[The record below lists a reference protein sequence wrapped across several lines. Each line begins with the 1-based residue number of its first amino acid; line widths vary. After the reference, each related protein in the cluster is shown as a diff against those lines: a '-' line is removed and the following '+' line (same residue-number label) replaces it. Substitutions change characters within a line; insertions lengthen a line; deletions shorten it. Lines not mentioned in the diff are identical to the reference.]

1 MAASLYEPVVYI
13 YEAGVLTATSDTI
26 SPEGGVF
33 WGLTQIGTVSED
45 GSVCDESGDVI
56 GVVEY

>member
-1 MAASLYEPVVYI
+1 MT
-13 YEAGVLTATSDTI
+13 LTATSDTI